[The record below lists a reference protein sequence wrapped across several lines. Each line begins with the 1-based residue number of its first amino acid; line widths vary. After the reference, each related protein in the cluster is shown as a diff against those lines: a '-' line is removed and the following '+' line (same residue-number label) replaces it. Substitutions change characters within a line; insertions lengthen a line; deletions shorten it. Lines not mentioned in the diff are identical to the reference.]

1 MNQRSNDSLN
11 KLNKAVFSIAIT
23 CYFTLLEGK
32 NESVLKGADMEG
44 KEG

>member
-11 KLNKAVFSIAIT
+11 KSNKALFSIAIT

-32 NESVLKGADMEG
+32 NESDLKGVDMEG
-44 KEG
+44 EEE